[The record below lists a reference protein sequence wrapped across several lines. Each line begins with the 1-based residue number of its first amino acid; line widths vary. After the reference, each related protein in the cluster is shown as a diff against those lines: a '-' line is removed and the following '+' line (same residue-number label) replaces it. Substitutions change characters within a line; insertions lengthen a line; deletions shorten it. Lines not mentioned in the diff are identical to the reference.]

1 MGFTRDLH
9 GICYGGRREEGNCIL
24 GNWKFSQNLIEAY
37 IYFEDGLGMVF
48 TFFLKDNVHNVIAT
62 ENNGIIVT
70 RVFFR
75 IFQAY
80 RIRWI
85 SLE

>member
-1 MGFTRDLH
+1 MGLTWDLLGIYMGFAREAGGKKGTAS
-9 GICYGGRREEGNCIL
+9 YGTESSRRISLKPIL
-24 GNWKFSQNLIEAY
+24 IGEMVF
-37 IYFEDGLGMVF
+37 GMVF

-70 RVFFR
+70 RAFFR

-80 RIRWI
+80 RIR
-85 SLE
+85 

>member
-1 MGFTRDLH
+1 MGLTWDLQRIYN
-9 GICYGGRREEGNCIL
+9 GTTSEGVESSRRISLKPIL
-24 GNWKFSQNLIEAY
+24 IWEMVF
-37 IYFEDGLGMVF
+37 GMVF

-70 RVFFR
+70 RAFFR

-80 RIRWI
+80 RIR
-85 SLE
+85 

>member
-1 MGFTRDLH
+1 MGLTWDLLGIYMGFAMEA
-9 GICYGGRREEGNCIL
+9 GGKKGTASQGTESSRRISLKPIL
-24 GNWKFSQNLIEAY
+24 IWEMVF
-37 IYFEDGLGMVF
+37 GMVF

-70 RVFFR
+70 RAFFR

-80 RIRWI
+80 RIR
-85 SLE
+85 